1 MHIRPSR
8 STYIRLFSSSLI
20 AFAVALAS
28 PSASVGQGVPTLTLG
43 GSSSVHLVPPGPIT
57 ATGEKVMLTL
67 LVTDESGELAHGVKF
82 RGSGASA
89 GRLDTDCPQVGPGM
103 YNCYYST
110 PQRRPR
116 GPVEL
121 RIRGRLSSGST
132 VESSIALDLKIQT
145 KPTIEFSA
153 APEKIVLSQDP
164 SSSLMFSIRDK
175 DGSAVTGLTLK
186 ANANVGEIQALSP
199 AGDGRYTAV
208 YIPPAV
214 TFPQVATISLW
225 DADNPDHAFGF
236 FSIPLIGKVPYPVDA
251 RQAGVTLIFR
261 VGDTTFPPVV
271 SDATGK
277 ANIPIVVPPGVTD
290 GTVEMIQPD
299 GNRSTQTIPLGVPP
313 FNRIAMGGIPDFL
326 PADGTFQTQVRA
338 YVVDEQGKP
347 ADGEDVSFNAT
358 QGSLDEVTF
367 LGNGLYA
374 ATYTAP
380 QLSSSS
386 RVTITA
392 SIIGQEAASSDSV
405 EIGLEPGG
413 PARVKLTAKPEQ
425 ITPKVK
431 KVKLTAELLDNEGQ
445 VSTAGHRVE
454 FRTEKGPIKNPKVV
468 APGVFSVEVPVQWN
482 VKTRVQALAGV
493 RGNRQRPVKLV
504 ALPISDQVITG
515 QKIPITVLALDRF
528 GNPVAQVPVNATVT
542 AGGGSVT
549 SSVETDARGIGTV
562 LYSAGPLSGLASV
575 DFSVGDLRY
584 TAPIWQALNPIPNF
598 DFPLSGGQ
606 ERVAT
611 LGKWMK
617 LRVARTLGGST
628 TSSSAPVAV
637 SATDNPWSTSGSA
650 ETATPVVPDK
660 ASVAKAGSAANI
672 EVAAVPSSVPRTG
685 GAVNLLVRVLD
696 KKGTLVPGET
706 VILLADGGMISN
718 KVDNGDGTFSAL
730 LTIPPGLDSNR
741 VQVTAT
747 RPLGDVASFTTV
759 AVGGGGA
766 DKRRKMRKPRTRT
779 KPIAAAPTQAETGSS
794 TAAKKPTGKTITDP
808 KEAARR
814 RSMKSGRLSK
824 RTAQITVG
832 WSPGFYHYDSQ
843 PCDGLSEP
851 CASPTDSDLQH
862 YDFLKSQVR
871 APLLG
876 SIAFNAEWFPF
887 QEYAGVRAS
896 FAHLSYSTQ
905 FEAEAPGGSGYCGEH
920 FCDGMTMLNI
930 DFQGRLPLLKN
941 KGPLD
946 IIGRVGYQFQDL
958 VLFRRLW
965 NPSDLG
971 PDSQPDACPVDDDA
985 TEGNEAVRT
994 GCTSPV
1000 FETMGLH
1007 GLRVGI
1013 GARYTI
1019 IPMLRPHIDYDLSV
1033 GIAATLGDSSFQ
1045 VPGVTNHHLN
1055 VGLSVLPW
1063 KGLLIDLSYDLTTR
1077 SMGLAFFNEQ
1087 DNRQRG
1093 EIDEQMHTVRLSAGW
1108 AF

>member
-1 MHIRPSR
+1 MNIRPS
-8 STYIRLFSSSLI
+8 IRLLGSGLI
-20 AFAVALAS
+20 ALLISMSGAS
-28 PSASVGQGVPTLTLG
+28 TSTAQGVPTITLG
-43 GSSSVHLVPPGPIT
+43 GSANVHLLPPGQIK
-57 ATGEKVMLTL
+57 ANGDKIMLTFMI
-67 LVTDESGELAHGVKF
+67 TDESGALAHGVKF

-89 GRLDTDCPQVGPGM
+89 GRLDTDCPQVGAGM

-110 PQRRPR
+110 PQRKPR
-116 GPVEL
+116 GAADI

-132 VESSIALDLKIQT
+132 VEASFPLDLRAQT
-145 KPTIEFSA
+145 TPTIQFNA
-153 APEKIVLSQDP
+153 TPAKMILSEDP
-164 SSSLMFSIRDK
+164 SSSLLFEIKDK
-175 DGSAVTGLTLK
+175 DGSPITGLTLK
-186 ANANVGEIQALSP
+186 ANVNVGEIQALSP

-208 YIPPAV
+208 YIPPSV
-214 TFPQVATISLW
+214 TFPQVATISIW

-261 VGDTTFPPVV
+261 VGETTFPPVV

-277 ANIPIVVPPGVTD
+277 ANIPIVVPPGVLN
-290 GTVEMIQPD
+290 GSVEMIQPD

-326 PADGTFQTQVRA
+326 PADGVFQTQVRA
-338 YVVDEQGKP
+338 YVVDQQGKP
-347 ADGEDVSFNAT
+347 ADGEDVSFTAT
-358 QGSLDEVTF
+358 QGSLDEVSF

-380 QLSSSS
+380 ALSSSS

-392 SIIGQEAASSDSV
+392 SLINQEAASSDSV

-413 PARVKLTAKPEQ
+413 PSRIKMTTNPEQ
-425 ITPKVK
+425 ITPNVK
-431 KVKLTAELLDNEGQ
+431 KVKVTAELLDGEGQ

-454 FRTEKGPIKNPKVV
+454 FRTGKGPIKSPKVV

-482 VKTRVQALAGV
+482 VKTRIQALAGV
-493 RGNRQRPVKLV
+493 RGNHQRAVKLV
-504 ALPISDQVITG
+504 ALPMSDQVVTG
-515 QKIPITVLALDRF
+515 QKVPITVLALDRF
-528 GNPVAQVPVNATVT
+528 GNPVSQVPVNATVT

-562 LYSAGPLSGLASV
+562 LYSAGPLAGLATV
-575 DFSVGDLRY
+575 NFSVENLTY
-584 TAPIWQALNPIPNF
+584 TAPIWQALDPIPNF
-598 DFPLSGGQ
+598 EFPLSGGQ
-606 ERVAT
+606 ERIST
-611 LGKWMK
+611 LGKWMR
-617 LRVARTLGGST
+617 LRVARTLGGGT
-628 TSSSAPVAV
+628 KPAAAPVA
-637 SATDNPWSTSGSA
+637 TSTSGSPWA
-650 ETATPVVPDK
+650 STSGSETATPVVSDK
-660 ASVAKAGSAANI
+660 TSVQAGVAANI

-685 GAVNLLVRVLD
+685 GTVNLLVRVLD
-696 KKGTLVPGET
+696 AAGTLVPGET
-706 VILLADGGMISN
+706 VILLADAGMVSN

-730 LTIPPGLDSNR
+730 LTIPPDRNTSR

-747 RPLGDVASFTTV
+747 RPQGDVASFATV
-759 AVGGGGA
+759 AVGGTGGA
-766 DKRRKMRKPRTRT
+766 DKRRKTRKPRTRAKDT
-779 KPIAAAPTQAETGSS
+779 AQTSEQP
-794 TAAKKPTGKTITDP
+794 AAKSEGSKGAAGKTITDP
-808 KEAARR
+808 REAARR

-824 RTAQITVG
+824 RTAQVSIG

-843 PCDGLSEP
+843 PCEGVEEP
-851 CASPTDSDLQH
+851 CSPPSDSKLQH
-862 YDFLKSQVR
+862 FDFLKSEVR

-876 SIAFNAEWFPF
+876 SFAFNAEWFPF
-887 QEYAGVRAS
+887 QEYAGVRVS
-896 FAHLSYSTQ
+896 FAHLSYSTD
-905 FEAEAPGGSGYCGEH
+905 FAAEAPGGTGYCSDH
-920 FCDGMTMLNI
+920 FCDGMSLLNI
-930 DFQGRLPLLKN
+930 DFQGRLPLLKD

-946 IIGRVGYQFQDL
+946 IVGRVGYQFQDL

-971 PDSQPDACPVDDDA
+971 PDSQPDACPVDDES
-985 TEGNEAVRT
+985 TEENEAVRT
-994 GCTSPV
+994 GCSSPV

-1007 GLRVGI
+1007 GIRIGI
-1013 GARYTI
+1013 GARYAIT
-1019 IPMLRPHIDYDLSV
+1019 PMLRPHIDYDLSLGV
-1033 GIAATLGDSSFQ
+1033 AATLGDSSFE

-1055 VGLSVLPW
+1055 VGMSVFPW

>member
-1 MHIRPSR
+1 MHIRPSM
-8 STYIRLFSSSLI
+8 RLFFGGLFALLISLTGI
-20 AFAVALAS
+20 TTSTA
-28 PSASVGQGVPTLTLG
+28 QGVPTITLG
-43 GSSSVHLVPPGPIT
+43 GSANVHLIPPGKIT
-57 ATGEKVMLTL
+57 ANGEKVMLTFM
-67 LVTDESGELAHGVKF
+67 VTDESGGLAHGVKF

-89 GRLDTDCPQVGPGM
+89 GRLDTDCPQVGQGM

-110 PQRRPR
+110 PLRKPR
-116 GPVEL
+116 AGVVL

-132 VESSIALDLKIQT
+132 VESSFPLQVEVQT
-145 KPTIEFSA
+145 KPKIAFSA
-153 APEKIVLSQDP
+153 SPEKIVLSEDP
-164 SSSLMFSIRDK
+164 SSSLVFDIRDK
-175 DGSAVTGLTLK
+175 DGSAITGLTLK
-186 ANANVGEIQALSP
+186 ANANVGEVQALSP

-208 YIPPAV
+208 YIPPSV
-214 TFPQVATISLW
+214 TFPQVAIISIW
-225 DADNPDHAFGF
+225 DADHPDRAFGF

-261 VGDTTFPPVV
+261 VGETTFPPVV

-277 ANIPIVVPPGVTD
+277 ANIPIIVPPGMPN
-290 GTVEMIQPD
+290 GSVEMIQPD

-338 YVVDEQGKP
+338 YVVDEEGKP
-347 ADGEDVSFNAT
+347 ADGEDISFSAT
-358 QGSLDEVTF
+358 QGTLDEVSF
-367 LGNGLYA
+367 LGSGLYA

-392 SIIGQEAASSDSV
+392 SLVGQEAASSDSV

-413 PARVKLTAKPEQ
+413 PARIKITTKPER
-425 ITPKVK
+425 ITPNVK
-431 KVKLTAELLDNEGQ
+431 KVKVTAELLDAEGQ

-482 VKTRVQALAGV
+482 VKTRIQALAGV
-493 RGNRQRPVKLV
+493 RGNRQRAVQLV
-504 ALPISDQVITG
+504 ALPMSDQVVTG
-515 QKIPITVLALDRF
+515 QKIPVTVLALDRF
-528 GNPVAQVPVNATVT
+528 GNPVSQVAVNAT
-542 AGGGSVT
+542 AASGGGSVT

-562 LYSAGPLSGLASV
+562 LYSAGPLAGLATI
-575 DFSVGDLRY
+575 DFSIENRTY
-584 TAPIWQALNPIPNF
+584 TAPIWQALDPIPNF
-598 DFPLSGGQ
+598 EFPLSGGQ
-606 ERVAT
+606 DRVNT
-611 LGKWMK
+611 LGKWMR
-617 LRVARTLGGST
+617 LREARTLGV
-628 TSSSAPVAV
+628 SSSPADAAPSVTTTG
-637 SATDNPWSTSGSA
+637 SPWSGAATA
-650 ETATPVVPDK
+650 ETSTPIVPDK
-660 ASVAKAGSAANI
+660 TSTARAGVASTI

-696 KKGTLVPGET
+696 KDGTLVPGET
-706 VILLADGGMISN
+706 VILLADSGMVSN

-730 LTIPPGLDSNR
+730 LTIPPGDSNR

-747 RPLGDVASFTTV
+747 RPQGDVASFATIS
-759 AVGGGGA
+759 VGGSGGA
-766 DKRRKMRKPRTRT
+766 DKRRKVRKPRTRT
-779 KPIAAAPTQAETGSS
+779 KAPV
-794 TAAKKPTGKTITDP
+794 AAKVTPSPAASKKPNGKTITDP

-814 RSMKSGRLSK
+814 RSMKAGRLSK
-824 RTAQITVG
+824 RTAQLTIG

-843 PCDGLSEP
+843 PCDGTAEP
-851 CASPTDSDLQH
+851 CSAPGDSSLQNF
-862 YDFLKSQVR
+862 DFLKSQVR

-876 SIAFNAEWFPF
+876 SVAINAEWFPF
-887 QEYAGVRAS
+887 QEYVGVRAGFS
-896 FAHLSYSTQ
+896 HLTYSTD
-905 FEAEAPGGSGYCGEH
+905 FDAEAPGGTGYCGEH
-920 FCDGMTMLNI
+920 FCDGMSMLNI
-930 DFQGRLPLLKN
+930 DFQGRLPLLKD

-946 IIGRVGYQFQDL
+946 IVARVGYQFQDL

-971 PDSQPDACPVDDDA
+971 ADSQPDACPVDDDA
-985 TEGNEAVRT
+985 TEQNEASRT

-1007 GLRVGI
+1007 GVRVGI

-1019 IPMLRPHIDYDLSV
+1019 IPMLRPHIDYDLSL

-1055 VGLSVLPW
+1055 VGMSVLPW